1 MMEFREFEEHNE
13 WHSELRA
20 ITDRIAH
27 INEHKWYPEP
37 RLSCY
42 RNDWLPMV
50 YAFRQKWGANRVP
63 EDVQRSCKEVEA
75 GLQEADDDA
84 RR

>member
-1 MMEFREFEEHNE
+1 M
-13 WHSELRA
+13 A
-20 ITDRIAH
+20 ITDCLAH
-27 INEHKWYPEP
+27 INEPKWYPKP
-37 RLSCY
+37 QLPCCQ
-42 RNDWLPMV
+42 NNWLLMV
-50 YAFRQKWGANRVP
+50 YEFRQKWGANRVP